1 MKRPWLRVLR
11 QSNAGRLP
19 VELALAMIRPPSAMK
34 VMGIFERQTT
44 AVRQRSGRKGT
55 GTKLAKRFAAGIR

>member
-1 MKRPWLRVLR
+1 MRRPWLRVLR
-11 QSNAGRLP
+11 QSNAGRIP
-19 VELALAMIRPPSAMK
+19 VDLALAAVRPPSAMK

-55 GTKLAKRFAAGIR
+55 GTKLAQRFAARIR